1 MMFNIVDEIDNY
13 QAFIQNSLKNLSD
26 KQTIFLSAWC
36 VNGLFSLPNT
46 LAVIQQKLG
55 ISDSKETIVDSI
67 LQGNISSY
75 QHKLQHLLDTMDEYA
90 ANYEEPEAHETYSLA
105 GFNSAL
111 NSATD
116 TENLA
121 YALEVIINLIDHYA
135 QTEDD
140 PVWERTLKEEFDAQH
155 SIINDLLKNRP
166 VTITSHHDF
175 LIS

>member
-46 LAVIQQKLG
+46 LTVIQQKLG

-75 QHKLQHLLDTMDEYA
+75 QH
-90 ANYEEPEAHETYSLA
+90 N
-105 GFNSAL
+105 G
-111 NSATD
+111 
-116 TENLA
+116 
-121 YALEVIINLIDHYA
+121 
-135 QTEDD
+135 
-140 PVWERTLKEEFDAQH
+140 
-155 SIINDLLKNRP
+155 
-166 VTITSHHDF
+166 
-175 LIS
+175 